1 MYWKGVNEVKKID
14 IKGHI
19 VPDDH
24 LIVYQWFGYAATSPK
39 IVKDAIAEAEATGE
53 TELLV
58 EINSGGGSV
67 WAGAEIYYALKKF
80 TGTVRGEIASIAAS
94 AATFPAMACDHLAM
108 SLLGQMMIHRAKN
121 GIDGNQQDMLNN
133 ADFLKNIDDSI
144 VNAYLNKT
152 SLTREE
158 LNEMMKKDS
167 WMTAQQALE
176 NKFIDEILFVN
187 EAPDAVASAKTPLD
201 NSALLPQD
209 VIDKVKS
216 EILASQTSAPDP
228 VNKATPPVEPPQQ
241 PGNQGGN
248 KIMDLQT
255 LQNEHPELFNQV
267 KNMGY
272 ADGVKAEN
280 ARIKSIEEI
289 AVPGND
295 TLVNDAKY
303 VNPVP
308 AATFA
313 INALKAQKAQSSQQL
328 QNMQTDAASANAVPG
343 SAAPV
348 VDNQADAIEKEAQA
362 LADIFKGGGE

>member
-1 MYWKGVNEVKKID
+1 MKKID

-24 LIVYQWFGYAATSPK
+24 LEVYKWFGYDATSPK
-39 IVKDAIAEAEATGE
+39 LVKNAISEAEAAGE
-53 TELLV
+53 KEILV

-67 WAGAEIYYALKKF
+67 FAGAEIYYALKKF
-80 TGTVRGEIASIAAS
+80 DGTIRGEIASVAAS

-108 SLLGQMMIHRAKN
+108 SLLGHMMIHSAKN
-121 GIDGNQQDMLNN
+121 RNEGNQQDMIDN

-144 VNAYLNKT
+144 VNAYLTKT
-152 SLTREE
+152 SLSREA
-158 LNEMMKKDS
+158 LNEMMQKDS

-187 EAPDAVASAKTPLD
+187 EVPDAVASAKPL
-201 NSALLPQD
+201 NSNELLPKD
-209 VIDKVKS
+209 VIDRVKA
-216 EILASQTSAPDP
+216 EILASRNS
-228 VNKATPPVEPPQQ
+228 TPEPINSTTTTEPL
-241 PGNQGGN
+241 PEPENN
-248 KIMDLQT
+248 TKEDSPMNLET
-255 LQNEHPELFNQV
+255 LQNEHPELFKQV

-272 ADGVKAEN
+272 TEGVKAEN

-295 TLVNDAKY
+295 ALVNDAKY

-313 INALKAQKAQSSQQL
+313 INALKAQKEQSQQQL
-328 QNMQTDAASANAVPG
+328 QNMQADAVPANTVPG

-348 VDNQADAIEKEAQA
+348 VDNEADAIEKEAQA
-362 LADIFKGGGE
+362 LADIFKGGQ